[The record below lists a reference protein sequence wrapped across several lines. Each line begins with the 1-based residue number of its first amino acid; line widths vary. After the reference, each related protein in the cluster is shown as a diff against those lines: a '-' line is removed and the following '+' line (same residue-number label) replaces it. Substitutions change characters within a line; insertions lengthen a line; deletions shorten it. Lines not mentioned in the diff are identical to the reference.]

1 MYKKLFIEKYVKQ
14 NPAETPTQPPDNEVL
29 TLQKSTQIN
38 PKRLL
43 SIFFPGVLAKQQG
56 SLCTNTKSYSQIST
70 RNRIYRHTHT
80 CKDAEEIQR
89 IILEGRKDFGK
100 VS

>member
-1 MYKKLFIEKYVKQ
+1 MLNKTPQKHLHNHQTTRFSPYR
-14 NPAETPTQPPDNEVL
+14 NPTKDH
-29 TLQKSTQIN
+29 
-38 PKRLL
+38 KRLL